1 MTYTLALE
9 PSLWAR
15 RIGWVV
21 IAATVLLYV
30 AFW

>member
-1 MTYTLALE
+1 MNYTLALE

-15 RIGWVV
+15 RIGWAI
-21 IAATVLLYV
+21 IAVTVLLYF